1 MLVELLL
8 CYLFSQGAIEKI
20 LNSITNFFNAN
31 FMFSVMSSNA
41 WPLYNKRYI
50 ITFHFLTWAQYIHY
64 FTETFLDESENGFEY
79 LAILSLTR
87 KFTLS
92 MLSAQF
98 GILWNSPE
106 NDLLTSQWFLQI
118 LNFFLFIVHCLLF
131 LNLIYFDSLC
141 LF

>member
-1 MLVELLL
+1 MLTL
-8 CYLFSQGAIEKI
+8 CSQSCHQMPGHY
-20 LNSITNFFNAN
+20 TT
-31 FMFSVMSSNA
+31 
-41 WPLYNKRYI
+41 RD
-50 ITFHFLTWAQYIHY
+50 TFHFLTWAQYIHY

-106 NDLLTSQWFLQI
+106 NDLLTSQ
-118 LNFFLFIVHCLLF
+118 
-131 LNLIYFDSLC
+131 
-141 LF
+141 